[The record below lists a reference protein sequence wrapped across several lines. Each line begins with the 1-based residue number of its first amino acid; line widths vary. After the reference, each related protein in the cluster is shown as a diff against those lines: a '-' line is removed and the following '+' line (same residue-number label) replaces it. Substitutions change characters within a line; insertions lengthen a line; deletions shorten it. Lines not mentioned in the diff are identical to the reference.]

1 MLRGVLKYLGLIRDA
16 DASDVRTPAGTALRR
31 VDVLASV
38 AYLAVALH
46 IANTIDR
53 AYRATESITCAGVAA
68 FDVVLASLPVLC
80 LVGIATTIAH
90 FALTQER
97 AQLPLY

>member
-16 DASDVRTPAGTALRR
+16 DASDVRTPGSTALRR
-31 VDVLASV
+31 VDALASV

-53 AYRATESITCAGVAA
+53 A
-68 FDVVLASLPVLC
+68 
-80 LVGIATTIAH
+80 
-90 FALTQER
+90 
-97 AQLPLY
+97 